1 MHLPCNIMKNQK
13 PVEPISTVDLARVT
27 GGCAACGCGQ
37 PDGGAQQQQGGGGLL
52 GRLRGARQQ

>member
-1 MHLPCNIMKNQK
+1 MKNQK

-37 PDGGAQQQQGGGGLL
+37 GDGAQQQQQGGGLL
-52 GRLRGARQQ
+52 GRLRAARQQ